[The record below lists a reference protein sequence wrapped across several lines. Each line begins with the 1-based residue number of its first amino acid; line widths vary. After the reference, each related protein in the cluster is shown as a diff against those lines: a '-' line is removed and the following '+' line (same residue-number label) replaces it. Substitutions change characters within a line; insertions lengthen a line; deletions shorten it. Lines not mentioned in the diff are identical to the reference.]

1 MKDILRLI
9 AIGVVLAA
17 STAARADSYT
27 FDFVAAN
34 GSLNAVITLVTD
46 NTPGPTP
53 GSFDI
58 VGGTISITSHTLA
71 PPAFLSGDGT
81 LVTTPGDG
89 DKFLTPGATGFT
101 PFVDGFGLDFALA
114 DAPANHNAVQV
125 YSDYYA
131 TGFTGAGTKDYG
143 LSENTFPGFDGQGE
157 LILTPEPSS
166 ILLLGAGFAF
176 LVAGLLLRR
185 AKPTVTVRD
194 SAPDSEA

>member
-1 MKDILRLI
+1 MKTPLRLI

-27 FDFVAAN
+27 FNFVAAN
-34 GSLNAVITLVTD
+34 GSFNAVITLVTN

-58 VGGTISITSHTLA
+58 VSGTIAITSTTLA
-71 PPAFLSGDGT
+71 PPAFFSGDGT
-81 LVTTPGDG
+81 LVTTSGYGD
-89 DKFLTPGATGFT
+89 DYLTPGATGLT
-101 PFVDGFGLDFALA
+101 PFVDGFGLDFSLA

-131 TGFTGAGTKDYG
+131 TGFTGAGTDDYG
-143 LSENTFPGFDGQGE
+143 LSENTTPGFDGRGE

-166 ILLLGAGFAF
+166 LVLLGSGFTFLALGILL
-176 LVAGLLLRR
+176 RSWR
-185 AKPTVTVRD
+185 SR
-194 SAPDSEA
+194 S